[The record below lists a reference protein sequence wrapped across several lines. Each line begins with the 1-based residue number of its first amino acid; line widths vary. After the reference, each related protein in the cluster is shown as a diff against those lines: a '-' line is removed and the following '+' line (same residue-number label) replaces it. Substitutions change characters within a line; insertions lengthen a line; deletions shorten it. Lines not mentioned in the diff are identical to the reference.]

1 MRLIV
6 TNPNASCAEIINLGK
21 IPARESAVF
30 PISSY
35 SVQGGVGG
43 ERAEIFNQLTKLGCT
58 YELALDSHDKGLVAH
73 KQITVTTADLVAK
86 GAHAS
91 ADFSNAYAFCDGATL
106 LSGTVNV
113 TELVNNSDA
122 GFAAGTCLVDIGF
135 VSSDNSLKD
144 VLKANL
150 DVEHGSGSV
159 ARSSVTALAG
169 TDLSSKVL
177 YLDIANSAGTAL
189 MNETTAGAFTLDV
202 FYTVV

>member
-73 KQITVTTADLVAK
+73 KQIAVTTADLVAK

-106 LSGTVNV
+106 LSGTIDV
-113 TELVNNSDA
+113 TQLVNNSDA

-135 VSSDNSLKD
+135 VSAHDA
-144 VLKANL
+144 LKANL

-169 TDLSSKVL
+169 TDLSSKFL